1 MPLLRLARPR
11 LSLRRGHPRPRAV
24 LTALAAAMLLL
35 VACAPDDTPGAVH
48 LLRADLDVNGVMER
62 YIDRALDHAE
72 EHDAEAVILQ
82 IDTPGGRIDLMKEI
96 VGRINQSTVP
106 VVTYVS
112 PSGAAAASAG
122 TFITMAGH
130 IAAMAPATTIGAATP
145 ITSTGA
151 DIEGALGRKVTND
164 TVAFARGVADLRGR
178 NADWAESAVREATS
192 SSAAEAVD
200 LGVVDLVAADL
211 ESLLIAIEGREV
223 VLPDGEIVTLNVVG
237 APRVSNGLNVY
248 ERVLDLLSDPVIIS
262 LLLLAG
268 IAGIAIEFF
277 APGTFLP
284 GTAGV
289 IALLVS
295 FLGVGTLLPGEA
307 AIAFLLVGAL
317 LLVLEF
323 FVPSGGILG
332 TGGAVA
338 IAIALSIVVGQTST
352 ELSFA
357 RLLRLVALILGTLI
371 VLVGGGFFLLARR
384 YMAPTGES
392 GTREY

>member
-1 MPLLRLARPR
+1 M
-11 LSLRRGHPRPRAV
+11 
-24 LTALAAAMLLL
+24 L

-48 LLRADLDVNGVMER
+48 ILTADIDVNGVMER

-72 EHDAEAVILQ
+72 ESEAEAVILQ

-130 IAAMAPATTIGAATP
+130 VAAMAPATTIGAATP
-145 ITSTGA
+145 ITATGG

-164 TVAFARGVADLRGR
+164 TVAFARGVADLHGR
-178 NADWAESAVREATS
+178 NADWAESAVRDATS
-192 SSAAEAVD
+192 ASANEALE
-200 LGVVDLVAADL
+200 LGVVDLVVADL

-223 VLPDGEIVTLNVVG
+223 LINGELVTLAVVG
-237 APRVSNGLNVY
+237 APRVSNGLNIY
-248 ERVLDLLSDPVIIS
+248 ERVLNVLSDPVIIS

-295 FLGVGTLLPGEA
+295 FLGVGALLPGEA
-307 AIAFLLVGAL
+307 AVAFLLVGAAL
-317 LLVLEF
+317 IVLEF

-338 IAIALSIVVGQTST
+338 VALGLSIVVGQTST
-352 ELSFA
+352 ELSFV
-357 RLLRLVALILGTLI
+357 RLIQLTALVLGSLI
-371 VLVGGGFFLLARR
+371 VLVGGGMLFLASR
-384 YMAPTGES
+384 YMAPTSES

>member
-1 MPLLRLARPR
+1 MRQRRAIPR
-11 LSLRRGHPRPRAV
+11 SML
-24 LTALAAAMLLL
+24 LAALLGL
-35 VACAPDDTPGAVH
+35 LFLAACAPSDERGAVH
-48 LLRADLDVNGVMER
+48 ILNADLEVNGVMQR

-72 EHDAEAVILQ
+72 EHEAEAVILQ

-106 VVTYVS
+106 VVTYVA

-145 ITSTGA
+145 ITSTGD

-178 NADWAESAVREATS
+178 NADWAEAAVRDAASASATD
-192 SSAAEAVD
+192 ALE
-200 LGVVDLVAADL
+200 LGVIDLVAADF
-211 ESLLIAIEGREV
+211 ESLLLAIEGREV
-223 VLPDGEIVTLNVVG
+223 LIDGEVVTLRVVS

-248 ERVLDLLSDPVIIS
+248 ERVLDLLSDPIIIS

-307 AIAFLLVGAL
+307 AVAFLLVGAV

-332 TGGAVA
+332 TGGAIA

-357 RLLRLVALILGTLI
+357 RLLRLAALVLGSLI
-371 VLVGGGFFLLARR
+371 VLVGGGLLFLASR
-384 YMAPTGES
+384 YMAPTS
-392 GTREY
+392 QTGTREY

>member
-1 MPLLRLARPR
+1 MRLHRPR
-11 LSLRRGHPRPRAV
+11 PGSRSLTIA
-24 LTALAAAMLLL
+24 LTAALLLL
-35 VACAPDDTPGAVH
+35 VACAPDDTRGAVH
-48 LLRADLDVNGVMER
+48 IVKADLQVNGVMDR

-72 EHDAEAVILQ
+72 EHEAVAVILQ

-96 VGRINQSTVP
+96 VGRINQSKVP
-106 VVTYVS
+106 VVTYVA

-130 IAAMAPATTIGAATP
+130 VAAMAPATTIGAATP
-145 ITSTGA
+145 ITSTGD

-178 NADWAESAVREATS
+178 NADWAEAAVRDATS
-192 SSAAEAVD
+192 ASATEAVE

-211 ESLLIAIEGREV
+211 ESLLLAIEGREV
-223 VLPDGEIVTLNVVG
+223 LIDGEVVTLEVVG

-248 ERVLDLLSDPVIIS
+248 ERVLNLLSDPIIIS
-262 LLLLAG
+262 LLLVAG

-307 AIAFLLVGAL
+307 AVAFLLVGAV

-352 ELSFA
+352 DLSFA
-357 RLLRLVALILGTLI
+357 RLLRLTALVLGSVI
-371 VLVGGGFFLLARR
+371 VLVGGGMLFLASR
-384 YMAPTGES
+384 YMAPTSET

>member
-1 MPLLRLARPR
+1 MRLPRPT
-11 LSLRRGHPRPRAV
+11 PRPRA
-24 LTALAAAMLLL
+24 LLAAIGAVALVL

-48 LLRADLDVNGVMER
+48 ILTADIDVNGVMER

-72 EHDAEAVILQ
+72 DSEAEAVILQ

-130 IAAMAPATTIGAATP
+130 VAAMAPATTIGAATP
-145 ITSTGA
+145 ISATGG
-151 DIEGALGRKVTND
+151 DLEGALGRKVTND
-164 TVAFARGVADLRGR
+164 TVAFARGVADLHGR
-178 NADWAESAVREATS
+178 NADWAESAVRDATS
-192 SSAAEAVD
+192 ASANDALE
-200 LGVVDLVAADL
+200 LGVVDLVVADL

-223 VLPDGEIVTLNVVG
+223 MLDGEVVTLAVVG
-237 APRVSNGLNVY
+237 APRVSNGLNIY
-248 ERVLDLLSDPVIIS
+248 ERVLNLLSDPVIIS

-268 IAGIAIEFF
+268 IVGIAIEFF

-307 AIAFLLVGAL
+307 AVAFLLVGGVL
-317 LLVLEF
+317 IVLEF

-338 IAIALSIVVGQTST
+338 VALGLSIVVGQTST
-352 ELSFA
+352 ELSFV
-357 RLLRLVALILGTLI
+357 RLLQLTALVLGSLI
-371 VLVGGGFFLLARR
+371 VLVGGGMLFLASR
-384 YMAPTGES
+384 YMAPTSES